1 MATES
6 SLGRSLYVFSR
17 VEPLRLPRLKK
28 NLVGKPVL
36 YRLVGLL
43 AAAPIAG
50 LLACGGSASDSVA
63 PPRSGGT
70 AASIAISPSAPPAVT
85 LGSQLALQAEVHDP
99 SGQTVPGA
107 TVFWSSADTTVA
119 TVSSVGVVTGAGVGS
134 TQVAASSGGQSAVVP
149 VAVVPV
155 AVASL
160 AIVPAS
166 ANVTIGG
173 TVSLTAVTYDA
184 AGHAL
189 AGRPVVWASSSSQV
203 ATVDA
208 SGKVTGVSA
217 GSATITGTSEGKTGA
232 SSVTVTLVPVAA
244 VSVSPGSASLTIGRT
259 ASLSA
264 VTTDASG
271 NVLSGRSVTW
281 SSSNSAVATVSAQGL
296 VSSLTAGT
304 ATISATS
311 EGKIGNA
318 QVVVTAPPPP
328 SVASVSVTPPTRD
341 LDIGGSA
348 TLIATLKDSTGA
360 ILTGR
365 TITWATSAASIA
377 TVSNTGLVTAI
388 GAGTAT
394 ITATSGGVTGTAAV
408 IVNPAPPTV
417 AVARVKISPSSA
429 TLRNNQTRTLTVQVL
444 DASNHV
450 LTGRTVT
457 WTSSGSDAVRLTR
470 TGPTTASVK
479 GSGTGIGITTVTAT
493 CEGVS
498 DSIVVTF
505 VE

>member
-1 MATES
+1 
-6 SLGRSLYVFSR
+6 
-17 VEPLRLPRLKK
+17 
-28 NLVGKPVL
+28 
-36 YRLVGLL
+36 
-43 AAAPIAG
+43 
-50 LLACGGSASDSVA
+50 
-63 PPRSGGT
+63 
-70 AASIAISPSAPPAVT
+70 
-85 LGSQLALQAEVHDP
+85 
-99 SGQTVPGA
+99 
-107 TVFWSSADTTVA
+107 
-119 TVSSVGVVTGAGVGS
+119 
-134 TQVAASSGGQSAVVP
+134 
-149 VAVVPV
+149 
-155 AVASL
+155 
-160 AIVPAS
+160 
-166 ANVTIGG
+166 GG

-217 GSATITGTSEGKTGA
+217 GSASITGTSEGKTGS

-244 VSVSPGSASLTIGRT
+244 VSVSPGSASLIVGRT

-264 VTTDASG
+264 VTTDANG

-296 VSSLTAGT
+296 VTSRAAGT
-304 ATISATS
+304 STVSATS
-311 EGKIGNA
+311 EGKTGTA

-328 SVASVSVTPPTRD
+328 SVASLTVTPPTRN

-348 TLIATLKDSTGA
+348 TLTATVKDSTGA
-360 ILTGR
+360 VLSGR
-365 TITWATSAASIA
+365 TIIWATSAASIA
-377 TVSNTGLVTAI
+377 TVSSAGLVTALS
-388 GAGTAT
+388 AGTAA

-408 IVNPAPPTV
+408 TVNPAPPAV
-417 AVARVKISPSSA
+417 VVARVKISPSSV
-429 TLRNNQTRTLTVQVL
+429 TLRDGQTRTLTVQVL

-450 LTGRTVT
+450 LSGRTVT
-457 WTSSGSDAVRLTR
+457 WTASGSDAVRLTR

-479 GSGTGIGITTVTAT
+479 GSGDGVGITVVTAT
-493 CEGVS
+493 CEGVT